1 MMKLKCVLTQE
12 TASLSILP
20 LCLLSFS
27 AVQSQENILHLAKFA
42 IYYHLQINSVSV
54 LVANWAQSCF
64 NALFGSSY
72 GEFLLPRI
80 FRTNAFTLRCHWKHQ
95 LSPKMEMHKILLQCL

>member
-27 AVQSQENILHLAKFA
+27 AVQSQENI
-42 IYYHLQINSVSV
+42 
-54 LVANWAQSCF
+54 
-64 NALFGSSY
+64 
-72 GEFLLPRI
+72 
-80 FRTNAFTLRCHWKHQ
+80 
-95 LSPKMEMHKILLQCL
+95 

>member
-42 IYYHLQINSVSV
+42 IYYHLQIN
-54 LVANWAQSCF
+54 
-64 NALFGSSY
+64 
-72 GEFLLPRI
+72 
-80 FRTNAFTLRCHWKHQ
+80 
-95 LSPKMEMHKILLQCL
+95 